1 MKKTLLLL
9 YFIPSIGIAQEA
21 VIKGR
26 ITDGHL
32 PVGNATIRIDKADKQ
47 AYSNDKGYFSIEGL
61 KTKETY
67 QVQVS
72 SVGYEKKTF
81 TANTLSDT
89 TRVAYIIPSRWSA
102 LNEYVVTGTRTSRRK
117 IDNPVAVNV
126 LEAKTFQ
133 LTGAS
138 NLSQGLCYQPGLRME
153 TDCQTCGFS
162 QLRMNGLA
170 GGYSQMLINSKP
182 VFSSLNS
189 LYGLEQ
195 IPANLIDRVEI
206 VRGGGSVLYGASA
219 IAGTVNIIT
228 KEPTANSYQVSEQ
241 LNLINGQ
248 ATDNVVNANL
258 NLVNEKQNAGISL
271 MLNRRDRQEWDANGD
286 GFTEIPR
293 IKGQSAG
300 LSAFLKPSANDKI
313 NISAWSIHEYRR
325 GGNKLDI
332 PADQADQAE
341 ERTHDIVIS
350 DAQYQHR
357 FSENSNLMAYVAWQ
371 NTRRRHYT
379 GIDHTDGWGNTRNHS
394 INGGIQYN
402 HTVKNLLGTVQNT
415 LTGGMEVL
423 NEYTYDA
430 IPAYH
435 YLIDQNTVQS
445 GFFAQSDWD
454 ITRRLT
460 VLAGARLNTHNF
472 LPQPIITPRI
482 SLLYKMLNNQLQ
494 FRASY
499 ANGFKAPQAF
509 EADMHIAFAGGG
521 VSLIR
526 IDPNL
531 KAERSNSI
539 SASVDYNYA
548 AEHYI
553 WGFTLDA
560 FRTRLDNAFALQQT
574 GTDANG
580 NMMLLRINNGYA
592 TVQGMTAELR
602 ANYDEKVQLEAAYTV
617 QQSVYSQPVQWSVDI
632 APEKRFLRTP
642 QQYGYFIVTALPE
655 NAFNASVSGVITGPM
670 LVPHYGGA
678 PGVPNDVLLTS
689 PTFFELGTKLNY
701 VLPVKKFSQ
710 KIEFSIG
717 VQNILNAFQKDF
729 DTGPYRDSN
738 YIYGPAR
745 PRTYFAGIKI
755 NG

>member
-1 MKKTLLLL
+1 MKKFFLL
-9 YFIPSIGIAQEA
+9 YFLPLSGMAQEA
-21 VIKGR
+21 VFKG
-26 ITDGHL
+26 IVTDGHQ
-32 PVGNATIRIDKADKQ
+32 PVINATIRIDKAGKQ
-47 AYSNDKGYFSIEGL
+47 VYTDEKGRFFINGL
-61 KTKETY
+61 QAATSY

-81 TANTLSDT
+81 NAVTSADT
-89 TRVAYIIPSRWSA
+89 TNLRFVIPSRWSA

-117 IDNPVAVNV
+117 IENPVAVNV
-126 LEAKTFQ
+126 LEGKTFQ

-138 NLSQGLCYQPGLRME
+138 NLGQGLCYQPGLRME

-170 GGYSQMLINSKP
+170 GGYSQLLINSKP

-228 KEPTANSYQVSEQ
+228 KEPSSNSYQVSEQ
-241 LNLINGQ
+241 LNLVNGE

-258 NLVNEKQNAGISL
+258 NMVNEKQNAGISL
-271 MLNRRDRQEWDANGD
+271 MLNRRDRQAWDANGD
-286 GFTEIPR
+286 GYTEIPR

-300 LSAFLKPSANDKI
+300 LAAFLKPTANDKI
-313 NISAWSIHEYRR
+313 NISAWTIHEYRR
-325 GGNKLDI
+325 GGNKLDV
-332 PADQADQAE
+332 PADQADQSE
-341 ERTHDIVIS
+341 ERTHDIVIA

-357 FSENSNLMAYVAWQ
+357 FSDQSNLMTYLAWQ

-394 INGGIQYN
+394 INGGLQYN
-402 HTVKNLLGTVQNT
+402 YTAKGLLGTVQNT
-415 LTGGMEVL
+415 LTGGFEVL

-430 IPAYH
+430 IPAYS
-435 YLIDQNTVQS
+435 YLIDQNTLQT
-445 GFFAQSDWD
+445 GFFVQSDWD
-454 ITRRLT
+454 LTRNMT

-472 LPQPIITPRI
+472 LPQPIVTPRV
-482 SLLYKMLNNQLQ
+482 SLLYKLLDNQLQ
-494 FRASY
+494 VRASY
-499 ANGFKAPQAF
+499 ASGFKAPQAF

-531 KAERSNSI
+531 KAERSNSFSGSI
-539 SASVDYNYA
+539 DYNHA
-548 AEHYI
+548 TEHYI

-560 FRTRLDNAFALQQT
+560 FYTRLNNAFALQET
-574 GTDANG
+574 GTDGNG

-592 TVQGMTAELR
+592 TVQGMTAEFR
-602 ANYDEKVQLEAAYTV
+602 ANYDEQVQLEAAYTI
-617 QQSVYSQPVQWSVDI
+617 QQSVYSQPVQWSAEI

-642 QQYGYFIVTALPE
+642 QHYGYFIVTALPE
-655 NAFNASVSGVITGPM
+655 NAFNASVSGVVTGPM

-701 VLPVKKFSQ
+701 TLPVKRFGQ

-717 VQNILNAFQKDF
+717 VQNILNAYQKDF

-755 NG
+755 SG